1 MASALASTQWRS
13 EFRRGGQLEKFC
25 YAHTRAAAASYYLFD
40 GDRKADESF
49 SLSLPVLSVMHVLI
63 SYIVKRLR
71 RRGEENGGEPPLS
84 SMAVNRDEH

>member
-49 SLSLPVLSVMHVLI
+49 SLSCTRAPSD
-63 SYIVKRLR
+63 RNTTR
-71 RRGEENGGEPPLS
+71 RIALALS
-84 SMAVNRDEH
+84 SRFSQIQRNEPGR

>member
-40 GDRKADESF
+40 GDRKADEPF
-49 SLSLPVLSVMHVLI
+49 SLSCTRALCYACAYLVH
-63 SYIVKRLR
+63 RHTLR
-71 RRGEENGGEPPLS
+71 RRG
-84 SMAVNRDEH
+84 